1 MKRLL
6 PLFFLGS
13 AISGQA
19 QDSEVPY
26 GVEIVTGYRSDY
38 VYRGFSLADDL
49 IEVQIGTEIALSN
62 EWLIDLGG
70 WYGGGSRNFEE
81 VSAAFGIRY
90 DQDDWDAGFNA
101 SWHGYQN
108 SLFQDGVDFGPSINW
123 RPSEDWRIGSA
134 ISYDTG
140 PNGWYGNIEAQWSKP
155 VGNSSFISILGG
167 ASATSN
173 YYGRSGLNDF
183 YTRIGWTYGVN
194 KSVAFTPFVGSSVPL
209 YSDGSTRL
217 FAGLWFEVNF

>member
-13 AISGQA
+13 TIFGQA

-49 IEVQIGTEIALSN
+49 IEVQIGTEIALSD

-70 WYGGGSRNFEE
+70 WYGSGSRNFEE

-90 DQDDWDAGFNA
+90 DRDDWDAGLNA

-108 SLFQDGVDFGPSINW
+108 SLFQDGVDFGPSLNW
-123 RPSEDWRIGSA
+123 RPSEDWRIGSG

-140 PNGWYGNIEAQWSKP
+140 PKGWYGNIEAQWSKP

-167 ASATSN
+167 TSATSN